1 MIEYKVSPK
10 NYRTIGAGEPDFA
23 FTDGVRYIQRAAIE
37 ISDQCP
43 ESMKMHIIRA
53 LAAGHVKLTAN
64 IPDREYMWEK
74 LQS

>member
-10 NYRTIGAGEPDFA
+10 NYRTICVGESDFG
-23 FTDGVRYIQRAAIE
+23 FTDGVRYIPRAAIE

-43 ESMKMHIIRA
+43 ESMKINIIRA
-53 LAAGHVKLTAN
+53 LAAGHVKLAAN